1 MTMFRILMMLA
12 FAFSGTTA
20 AVAQSTNAVS
30 LNSDVLVERTTVDAN
45 GRAQV
50 TLEEPQVVVPG
61 DKLVFVLRYQNNGR
75 APASDFVV
83 TNPLPHA
90 VAFQAS
96 ADQRS
101 QVSIDGGQSWGQLD
115 QLKVRDADGAT
126 RPARAD
132 EVTHVRWAFA
142 QPIPAGEAGRLMFR
156 GIVR

>member
-1 MTMFRILMMLA
+1 MFRSLTLF
-12 FAFSGTTA
+12 FAALIATPTM
-20 AVAQSTNAVS
+20 AQGNSAVS
-30 LNSDVLVERTTVDAN
+30 LNSDVLVERTSTDAS
-45 GRAQV
+45 GRVQV
-50 TLEEPQVVVPG
+50 VLEEPRVVVPG

-83 TNPLPHA
+83 TNPLPAA

-96 ADQRS
+96 GDERAD
-101 QVSIDGGQSWGQLD
+101 VSIDGGRSWGKLGA
-115 QLKVRDADGAT
+115 LTVRDADGSSRA
-126 RPARAD
+126 ARAD